1 MARPILNIGKSGAG
15 KSASLRNFDNG
26 DYALINVLGKDLPF
40 RNNKNAAFT
49 DNYDEVKRLINGHI
63 KNGVKTIIIDDAG
76 YLLTRGLIE
85 SNTAKDTFKHFR
97 KMATDFIDLV
107 QFTTLVPDSQGV
119 NIVFNMHETYDE
131 FGGIKPKTIGKMLD
145 EQFTLE
151 GYFTI
156 VIRTVKTTDGHKFV
170 LHSDGLD
177 VIKTP
182 IGMFEEQTMDND
194 LKAFLKQVNEYYN
207 TGGNE

>member
-1 MARPILNIGKSGAG
+1 
-15 KSASLRNFDNG
+15 
-26 DYALINVLGKDLPF
+26 
-40 RNNKNAAFT
+40 
-49 DNYDEVKRLINGHI
+49 
-63 KNGVKTIIIDDAG
+63 
-76 YLLTRGLIE
+76 
-85 SNTAKDTFKHFR
+85 
-97 KMATDFIDLV
+97 MATDFIDLV
-107 QFTTLVPDSQGV
+107 QFTTFIHESKDV